1 MMKKHLNKSASD
13 INPFY
18 NRDEEE
24 VLKLN
29 LGNYNNKSFNNNES
43 FISQLEENNINNKK
57 YSISFL
63 KIYSK
68 NKIKNLYE
76 SEKSIDNSLILK
88 NIEKKFSSLNGI
100 SKSIKNLQ
108 TLVPDLLE
116 KISSESSR
124 RIFSAPRVQHMEYE
138 NYLHQ
143 ILNDLNKKEKN
154 IKKNKERLE
163 DELKNI
169 EETICDKQLNIDI
182 IMNMDSFKKMYQK
195 KVINHYENEFNKKEE
210 EKLELSNIN
219 LNSNNNSTITNYSIN
234 GDSHT
239 NKKRKSSIT
248 LKDKVNDKLKKDFKI
263 QHLLRAKAF
272 RAKLNNFIL
281 KGKRLT
287 LMRANELEK
296 EVNIHKIN
304 KKIIND
310 DLLKINQKLK
320 DIHNNK
326 KNIIDKLYIHYLA
339 ILKEGVDTRDEGL
352 AWVICEILSLG
363 KKVMMSFLPKYLD
376 ENCVLYLFEMAHLIM
391 AIKCLEK
398 KFNESKYI
406 FIKKPKTKKSI
417 VKDMDNKKY
426 FKSMRTL
433 NNLKEKFCNNSSLSI
448 LNSSKNN
455 SKDNT
460 IINNLPPPT
469 SLRRRRV
476 SIGILAKAEKS
487 SKNSTPTFIH
497 GDPNHYDPNERDIDI
512 PNIYKFKDI
521 NKYTLKNNDFLKTNL
536 NTKFKECI
544 LLNKEIAKLRKIKEY
559 LKNKEMCRI
568 FDEYQK
574 NKYYQKYNV
583 DKKTLLNALIGEE
596 KLVTELYNQN
606 KKEKLLNDKILKTR
620 LYKREYIKKN
630 ILYMNKSSLNLKS
643 NLNKTIKDN
652 QNLNIIIN
660 SNINNINNNSIKNNN
675 HSFIENKNN
684 YFKVA
689 STPLEGFLYGD
700 KK

>member
-1 MMKKHLNKSASD
+1 MKKIKIIKKHLNKSISG

-43 FISQLEENNINNKK
+43 FISQLEEDNINNKK

-63 KIYSK
+63 KLYSK

-88 NIEKKFSSLNGI
+88 NIEKKFSSLNDI

-108 TLVPDLLE
+108 TIVPDVLE
-116 KISSESSR
+116 KISSESSS
-124 RIFSAPRVQHMEYE
+124 RIISAPRVQHMEYE
-138 NYLHQ
+138 NYLHH
-143 ILNDLNKKEKN
+143 ILNDLNKKEKT

-169 EETICDKQLNIDI
+169 EESIYDKQLNIHI

-234 GDSHT
+234 SDNHT
-239 NKKRKSSIT
+239 SKKRKSSVSI
-248 LKDKVNDKLKKDFKI
+248 KDKVNDKLKKDLKI

-272 RAKLNNFIL
+272 RAKLNNFIM

-287 LMRANELEK
+287 IMRANELER

-304 KKIIND
+304 KKIVND
-310 DLLKINQKLK
+310 DLQTIKQKLK
-320 DIHNNK
+320 DIHKNK

-339 ILKEGVDTRDEGL
+339 ILRDGTDTRDEGL

-406 FIKKPKTKKSI
+406 FIKKPKTMKSI
-417 VKDMDNKKY
+417 IKDMDNKKY
-426 FKSMRTL
+426 FKSMKTL
-433 NNLKEKFCNNSSLSI
+433 NNLKEKFCNNSSSSI

-455 SKDNT
+455 LKDNT
-460 IINNLPPPT
+460 IINNLPPPK
-469 SLRRRRV
+469 SLRKRSV
-476 SIGILAKAEKS
+476 SIEILAKAEKT
-487 SKNSTPTFIH
+487 SKNSSPIFIH

-512 PNIYKFKDI
+512 PNIYKFQDI
-521 NKYTLKNNDFLKTNL
+521 DKYTLKNNDFLKINL
-536 NTKFKECI
+536 DTKFKECI
-544 LLNKEIAKLRKIKEY
+544 LLNKEIEKLKKIKEY

-574 NKYYQKYNV
+574 NKYYQKYNE
-583 DKKTLLNALIGEE
+583 DKKI
-596 KLVTELYNQN
+596 
-606 KKEKLLNDKILKTR
+606 LLNDKILKTR
-620 LYKREYIKKN
+620 LYKKEYIKKN
-630 ILYMNKSSLNLKS
+630 ILYMNRSSLNLKS
-643 NLNKTIKDN
+643 NLNNTIKDN
-652 QNLNIIIN
+652 QNLNTIIN
-660 SNINNINNNSIKNNN
+660 SNINFNHNINNNSIKNNN
-675 HSFIENKNN
+675 HSFVENKNN
-684 YFKVA
+684 YFKIA
-689 STPLEGFLYGD
+689 STPLEEFLYAD